1 MEMIQRGALRLFRV
15 FGISVFLHWSWAV
28 VAVIELQVRTRSYAS
43 QAWNVIEY
51 MTLFAIVLL
60 HEFGHAL
67 ACRSV
72 GGKAD
77 RIMLWPLGGIAYV
90 NPPPRPGALL
100 WSIAAGPLVN
110 VILAPIFVTA
120 YFVMGTAASGAS
132 RDLHHY
138 LYAVAF
144 INVALL
150 VFNLL
155 PVYPLDG
162 GQILR
167 AILWYFVGRARSLTI
182 AATIGLGGAIIGVAV
197 AAAIGD
203 TWLVVIAIFA
213 ALQSWNGLKAARM
226 LSAILAMPR
235 YAGVNCPA
243 CQEPPPIGPFWQCSC
258 GAAFDTF
265 QHQVTCPN
273 CQRVFERTACPFC
286 GASCP
291 SIDWYRPVAPEP
303 SAPWTGVAGDP
314 GRTNPGP

>member
-1 MEMIQRGALRLFRV
+1 V

-28 VAVIELQVRTRSYAS
+28 VAVVEVQLRSKSYVS
-43 QAWNVIEY
+43 QFWNVAEY
-51 MTLFAIVLL
+51 LTLFAIVLL

-90 NPPPRPGALL
+90 NPPPRAGALL

-110 VILAPIFVTA
+110 VILAPIAILAFVV
-120 YFVMGTAASGAS
+120 FGAAESGVS
-132 RDLHHY
+132 HDFRHY
-138 LYAVAF
+138 LYAVAY
-144 INVALL
+144 INVLLL

-167 AILWYFVGRARSLTI
+167 AILWYFVGRTRSLTI
-182 AATIGLGGAIIGVAV
+182 AATIGLGGAIIGVCI
-197 AAAIGD
+197 AAMIGN

-213 ALQSWNGLKAARM
+213 ALQSWNGLKAAKM
-226 LSAILAMPR
+226 LSAVLAMPR
-235 YAGVNCPA
+235 YAGVICPA
-243 CQEPPPIGPFWQCSC
+243 CKEPPPIGPFWRCSC
-258 GAAFDTF
+258 GAGFDTF

-273 CQRVFERTACPFC
+273 CQRVFERTSCPFC
-286 GASCP
+286 GAASP
-291 SIDWYRPVAPEP
+291 SISWYEP
-303 SAPWTGVAGDP
+303 AAIAQSAPWTGVAGDSGQP
-314 GRTNPGP
+314 HPGP